1 MLNRIK
7 NYTFNLGAIA
17 ITLGATAIAVSPSL
31 AQTTSVPI
39 TGGNFSVNVTSA
51 GAVTSNPNGI
61 TVLTPSGTA
70 QITSLTGT
78 TPTTTPLSA
87 NGVFDIQ
94 GTSTNGSVNFDDGRT
109 ANFTNAQSTIKGEI
123 SKVNGAA
130 PVGTTVSSLAS
141 PATVEGS
148 IKTGSSIQVPTSSI
162 SALPANTVI
171 VPIVGGTFDVVRFAS
186 TSVVN
191 NNPTTVLT
199 PYGTAQ
205 LTKFE
210 YATLDNLNGT
220 SVFNVN
226 DEVRGTAS
234 ASGSIPNKV
243 SPFTNA
249 KAAVVGTVATTT
261 TNSNGSVNLKGNI
274 TSGNFIVPASSATT
288 LPSISNETII
298 LLLNNRQLFK
308 LVGLSPSLL
317 APGQN
322 KFLLLLVNNQG
333 LLNYVNSKSSDLESS
348 DLVSFGDR
356 SAVDKLVF
364 VNLNK
369 KNLYYFSEVS
379 FQALVTA
386 LRNSTSTSTSTTA
399 TTTTG
404 STTTASTSTQVVK
417 VVFVGLPSR
426 LIPGFG
432 MKAKIQRGDKD

>member
-1 MLNRIK
+1 MLTRIK

-17 ITLGATAIAVSPSL
+17 ITLGATAIAASPSL

-39 TGGNFSVNVTSA
+39 TGGNFSVNVTNA

-61 TVLTPSGTA
+61 TVLTPVGTA

-78 TPTTTPLSA
+78 TATTTPLSA
-87 NGVFDIQ
+87 NGAFDIQ

-123 SKVNGAA
+123 SKVNGAT
-130 PVGTTVSSLAS
+130 PVGNSPVSGLIT

-171 VPIVGGTFDVVRFAS
+171 IPITGGTFDVVRFAS
-186 TSVVN
+186 TTVVN
-191 NNPTTVLT
+191 SNPTTVLT

-205 LTKFE
+205 LTKFD

-226 DEVRGTAS
+226 DEVRGTAL
-234 ASGSIPNKV
+234 ASGSIPSKV

-249 KAAVVGTVATTT
+249 KAAVIGTVTTT
-261 TNSNGSVNLKGNI
+261 ATNSNGSVNLKGNI

-288 LPSISNETII
+288 LPSVSNETIL

-322 KFLLLLVNNQG
+322 KFLVSIVNNQS
-333 LLNYVNSKSSDLESS
+333 LFNYVDSKSSEGSVS
-348 DLVSFGDR
+348 DL
-356 SAVDKLVF
+356 L
-364 VNLNK
+364 
-369 KNLYYFSEVS
+369 
-379 FQALVTA
+379 
-386 LRNSTSTSTSTTA
+386 
-399 TTTTG
+399 
-404 STTTASTSTQVVK
+404 
-417 VVFVGLPSR
+417 
-426 LIPGFG
+426 
-432 MKAKIQRGDKD
+432 